1 MAEIKAKLSLN
12 SSAFTAGLAKATA
25 SLRGMAGSVSSAAAA
40 ASTAL
45 AGIGAMAA
53 GAFAVGIKS
62 ALDYAGNISDVAAR
76 TGIASGQLAILQQAF
91 KDAGL
96 GAEQAGPTI
105 NKMQR
110 ALFEAANGSKEA
122 KDALAQLGLS
132 VDDLLKLSPSEQ
144 FEAITAALRG
154 VNDEAASSALAM
166 RIFGRS
172 GAELKALIKDTE
184 AFSKARQRIGGQA
197 DILDRSGGR
206 MDAVSDSFG
215 AIATKVRGLFL
226 GAAEALLPALE
237 RLAAFIDSIDL
248 TGFGQRLGAAINSA
262 INILTNAFAQGK
274 LGELV
279 GLSLKIAFGA
289 AANYLGG
296 VLLGVIDALGA
307 GFSAVM
313 QAVFSGETL
322 KPAFQVFLAIP
333 EIIIGGLI
341 ALMGRVAAALQG
353 ALVFAIQGMVNV
365 LPPRLRKWLTG
376 SEAKGTMTLSDAI
389 ADSNQGIAGSVA
401 GVGEKL
407 VADAIARFVAAGKV
421 AADIGATAG
430 AAMLEE
436 LKKIS
441 SIDLINTD
449 KWREQLA
456 VLAAQLNI
464 PAEKL
469 AEASKQMATG
479 GGAMAIG
486 KTSDKIE
493 QSGFAKIGLFAGG
506 AAASGVEYARKTSEA
521 TMTLVQMVKAGIRVN
536 AMDVKVTAFA
546 G

>member
-1 MAEIKAKLSLN
+1 
-12 SSAFTAGLAKATA
+12 
-25 SLRGMAGSVSSAAAA
+25 
-40 ASTAL
+40 
-45 AGIGAMAA
+45 
-53 GAFAVGIKS
+53 
-62 ALDYAGNISDVAAR
+62 
-76 TGIASGQLAILQQAF
+76 
-91 KDAGL
+91 
-96 GAEQAGPTI
+96 
-105 NKMQR
+105 
-110 ALFEAANGSKEA
+110 
-122 KDALAQLGLS
+122 
-132 VDDLLKLSPSEQ
+132 
-144 FEAITAALRG
+144 
-154 VNDEAASSALAM
+154 
-166 RIFGRS
+166 
-172 GAELKALIKDTE
+172 
-184 AFSKARQRIGGQA
+184 
-197 DILDRSGGR
+197 

-430 AAMLEE
+430 AAMLDE